1 MIGAITVLFWAM
13 IALIGAISAYSFII
27 SLGRGA

>member
-1 MIGAITVLFWAM
+1 MIGAITVLFWAL

-27 SLGRGA
+27 SLGKNS